1 MTTENKEE
9 LLDEE
14 LNDVESAQDLC
25 ADDSMDEEQ
34 PENGVYIDLQIA
46 VADTKNLPTAK
57 ELQKYAEAAIL
68 PRKPYAEMTVRIV
81 EEDESHELDLEYR
94 GKDRPTNVLSF
105 PFEYPEELPKECYGA
120 LIGDLVIC
128 KAVVEREALEQ
139 HKPLAAHWAHMIV
152 HGSLHLLGYDHIT
165 DEEAAIMEPL
175 ETQTMLSLGFEDPY
189 KDDEI

>member
-1 MTTENKEE
+1 MTTKNKEE

-14 LNDVESAQDLC
+14 LNDVESAEDLC

-46 VADTKNLPTAK
+46 VADTKNLPTAE
-57 ELQKYAEAAIL
+57 ELQRYAEAAIL

-105 PFEYPEELPKECYGA
+105 PFEYQEELPEECCGA

-175 ETQTMLSLGFEDPY
+175 ETQTMLNLGFEDPY